1 MAEKI
6 ELGFPDIDRVTVH
19 LDGKFVATMWAFDEE
34 QGIPT
39 ELFNLMRAAPDMLA
53 ALKLLRDPEKL
64 GRWTCYC
71 EAPEHAGMKCENCV
85 ATDAINKAE
94 GVS

>member
-1 MAEKI
+1 MGIKEHEIQDILRSNRLQI
-6 ELGFPDIDRVTVH
+6 EAGERVIQR
-19 LDGKFVATMWAFDEE
+19 LQSNQRF
-34 QGIPT
+34 
-39 ELFNLMRAAPDMLA
+39 LLA

-71 EAPEHAGMKCENCV
+71 DDAEYAGSKCDNCV